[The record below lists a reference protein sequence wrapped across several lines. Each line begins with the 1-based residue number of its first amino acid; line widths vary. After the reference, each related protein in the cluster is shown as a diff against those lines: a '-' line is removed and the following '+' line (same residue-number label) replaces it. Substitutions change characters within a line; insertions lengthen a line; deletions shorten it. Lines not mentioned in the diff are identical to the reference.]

1 METLIIEGT
10 PSLQGKTR
18 ISGYKNGTLPLIAAS
33 ILTDKQVIIEDV
45 PCLLDIEIMCEI
57 GLALGMQGS
66 LQKNTLLLNSSSIN
80 QFTAPSYLTNK
91 LRASFLMLGPLL
103 VRFGR
108 ARISLPGGCS
118 IGSRPTDL
126 HLKGLAA
133 MGAEF
138 EMESGFVNARA
149 DRLKGNTIFL
159 DYPSVGATEN
169 ILMAATLAEGETV
182 IENAAREPEIA
193 GLCHFLSSMGADIS
207 GIGTGSLKIRGVD
220 SLQGSSYRVI
230 PDRIEAGTF
239 IIAAAI
245 TGGEVIV
252 ENVIPE
258 HLVPLTSKLDEMG
271 ILVKKLNPGEVAVE
285 TPEIIRPVNVRTM
298 PCPGFPSD
306 LQPPLTSLMTQ
317 AHGLGIVRETVF
329 ENRFRHIES
338 LTKMGADAF
347 VDGNNISIRGKNN
360 LVGTRIRPYD
370 LRGAA
375 SLVLAALAAKG
386 VTEIQDIYHLDRGYE
401 NLELKLK
408 NLGCTI
414 YREKSRTEKTC
425 PDLLESTHPDLVARV

>member
-1 METLIIEGT
+1 METLIIEGA
-10 PSLQGKTR
+10 PALQGR
-18 ISGYKNGTLPLIAAS
+18 IRVSGSKNGSLPLIAAS
-33 ILTDKQVIIEDV
+33 LLTDEQVIIEDV
-45 PCLLDIEIMCEI
+45 PGLIDIEIMCEI
-57 GLALGMQGS
+57 GFALGMQVS
-66 LQKNTLLLNSSSIN
+66 LQNNTLHLYSSSVN
-80 QFTAPSYLTNK
+80 RFTTPSSLTNQ

-103 VRFGR
+103 VRFGK

-138 EMESGFVNARA
+138 ELENGFVNARA
-149 DRLKGNTIFL
+149 DRLKGSQIFL

-193 GLCHFLSSMGADIS
+193 GLCHFLSSMGAEIS
-207 GIGTGSLKIRGVD
+207 GIGSSSLKIRGVD
-220 SLQGSSYRVI
+220 SLRGTGYRVM
-230 PDRIEAGTF
+230 PDHIEAGTY

-245 TGGEVIV
+245 AGGEVIV
-252 ENVIPE
+252 ENVNLE
-258 HLVPLTSKLDEMG
+258 HLIPLTSKLNEMG
-271 ILVKKLNPGEVAVE
+271 ILVKKLNPGEVTVE
-285 TPEIIRPVNVRTM
+285 VPEVIKPVNVRTM

-317 AHGLGIVRETVF
+317 AHGLGTLRETVF

-338 LTKMGADAF
+338 LNKMGADAF
-347 VDGNNISIRGKNN
+347 VDGTTISIRGKNN
-360 LVGTRIRPYD
+360 LVGTRVRAYD

-386 VTEIQDIYHLDRGYE
+386 ITEIQDINHLDRGYE
-401 NLELKLK
+401 NLDLKLN
-408 NLGCTI
+408 NLGCSL
-414 YREKSRTEKTC
+414 YREENRAEK
-425 PDLLESTHPDLVARV
+425 LARIS

>member
-10 PSLQGKTR
+10 PALQGRIK
-18 ISGYKNGTLPLIAAS
+18 ISGSKNGSLPLIAAS
-33 ILTDKQVIIEDV
+33 VLTDDQVIIEDV
-45 PCLLDIEIMCEI
+45 PNLLDIEIMCEI
-57 GLALGMQGS
+57 GFALGMQIS

-80 QFTAPSYLTNK
+80 CFTAPSSLTNQ

-138 EMESGFVNARA
+138 ELENGFVNARA
-149 DRLKGNTIFL
+149 DRLKGTQIFL

-182 IENAAREPEIA
+182 IDNAAQEPEIT
-193 GLCHFLSSMGADIS
+193 GLCHFLSSMGAEIS
-207 GIGTGSLKIRGVD
+207 GIGSNSLKIRGVD
-220 SLQGSSYRVI
+220 SLRGTSYRVM

-245 TGGEVIV
+245 TGKEVIV
-252 ENVIPE
+252 ENVNLE
-258 HLVPLTSKLDEMG
+258 HLIPLTSKLDEMG

-285 TPEIIRPVNVRTM
+285 APEVIRPVSVRTM

-317 AHGLGIVRETVF
+317 AHGLGLIQETVF

-338 LTKMGADAF
+338 LVKMGADAF
-347 VDGNNISIRGKNN
+347 MDGTTVSIRGQSN
-360 LVGTRIRPYD
+360 LVGTQVQAYD

-386 VTEIQDIYHLDRGYE
+386 ITEIQDAYHLDRGYE
-401 NLELKLK
+401 NLDLKLN
-408 NLGCTI
+408 NLGCAL
-414 YREKSRTEKTC
+414 YREESRTEK
-425 PDLLESTHPDLVARV
+425 LARIS

>member
-10 PSLQGKTR
+10 PALQGRIR
-18 ISGYKNGTLPLIAAS
+18 ISGSKNGSLPLIAAS
-33 ILTDKQVIIEDV
+33 ILTDEQVIIEDV
-45 PCLLDIEIMCEI
+45 PCLLDIKIMCET
-57 GLALGMQGS
+57 GFALGMQGS
-66 LQKNTLLLNSSSIN
+66 FQKNTLHLCSSSIN
-80 QFTAPSYLTNK
+80 HFTAPSSLTNQ

-108 ARISLPGGCS
+108 AKISLPGGCS
-118 IGSRPTDL
+118 IGSRPIDL
-126 HLKGLAA
+126 HIKGLAA

-138 EMESGFVNARA
+138 EMENGFVNARA
-149 DRLKGNTIFL
+149 DRLKGSQIFL

-169 ILMAATLAEGETV
+169 ILMAATLAEGETI
-182 IENAAREPEIA
+182 IENAARDPEIA
-193 GLCHFLSSMGADIS
+193 GLCHFLSSMGAEIS

-239 IIAAAI
+239 IIATAI
-245 TGGEVIV
+245 TGGEVIL

-258 HLVPLTSKLDEMG
+258 HLIPLTSKLDEMG
-271 ILVKKLNPGEVAVE
+271 ILVKKLNPGEVTVAV
-285 TPEIIRPVNVRTM
+285 PEIIRSVNVRTM
-298 PCPGFPSD
+298 SCPGFPSD

-338 LTKMGADAF
+338 LNKMGADAF
-347 VDGNNISIRGKNN
+347 VDGTTISIQGKNN
-360 LVGTRIRPYD
+360 LVGTQIRAYD

-386 VTEIQDIYHLDRGYE
+386 VTKIQDIYHLDRGYE
-401 NLELKLK
+401 NLELKLS
-408 NLGCTI
+408 NLGCTL
-414 YREKSRTEKTC
+414 YREESRTEKF
-425 PDLLESTHPDLVARV
+425 ARIS

>member
-1 METLIIEGT
+1 METLIIEGA
-10 PSLQGKTR
+10 PALQGR
-18 ISGYKNGTLPLIAAS
+18 IRVSGSKNGSLPLIAAS
-33 ILTDKQVIIEDV
+33 LLTDEQVIIEDV
-45 PCLLDIEIMCEI
+45 PGLIDIEIMCEI
-57 GLALGMQGS
+57 GFALGMQVS
-66 LQKNTLLLNSSSIN
+66 LQNNTLHLYSSSVN
-80 QFTAPSYLTNK
+80 RFTTPSSLTNQ

-103 VRFGR
+103 VRFGK

-138 EMESGFVNARA
+138 ELENGFVNARA
-149 DRLKGNTIFL
+149 DRLKGSQIFL

-193 GLCHFLSSMGADIS
+193 GLCHFLSSMGAEIS
-207 GIGTGSLKIRGVD
+207 GIGSSSLKIRGVD
-220 SLQGSSYRVI
+220 SLRGTGYRVM
-230 PDRIEAGTF
+230 PDHIEAGTY

-245 TGGEVIV
+245 AGGEVIV
-252 ENVIPE
+252 ENVNLE
-258 HLVPLTSKLDEMG
+258 HLIPLTSKLNEMG
-271 ILVKKLNPGEVAVE
+271 ILVKKLNPGEVTVE
-285 TPEIIRPVNVRTM
+285 VPEVIKPVNVRTM

-317 AHGLGIVRETVF
+317 AHGLGTLRETVF

-338 LTKMGADAF
+338 LIKMGADAF
-347 VDGNNISIRGKNN
+347 VDGTTISIRGKNN
-360 LVGTRIRPYD
+360 LVGTRVRAYD

-386 VTEIQDIYHLDRGYE
+386 ITEIQDINHLDRGYE
-401 NLELKLK
+401 NLDLKLN
-408 NLGCTI
+408 NLGCSL
-414 YREKSRTEKTC
+414 YREENRAEK
-425 PDLLESTHPDLVARV
+425 LARIS